1 VITDRILS
9 CLIVLAILIAGPAAR
24 AETPAQPKSVLVLFS
39 GAPGT
44 PAYEILFERL
54 ETALREDVSEPLN
67 LYVEYLEASRFPGDT
82 FLVPQFQLINRKYA
96 DIKMDLLVLVGPGI
110 IPLISRYAVNL
121 AEIPNICIE
130 FETYTRD
137 VPASFRSA
145 GIARIDLHF
154 DFRKSIETALSLH
167 PRASALYVISGSS
180 PSDRNVEKM
189 ARDAGPEFERRIKI
203 TYLSDLS
210 MQELLEQVQKIP
222 AGSVILYL
230 AFSRDRTGIRYYPR
244 EVLREISERSR
255 VPIYGI
261 YDSYIGHGTVG
272 GYVLSAERI
281 GDKAGD
287 LGRRLLRGERPD
299 SLPVIREGINLH
311 MFYGPELKRWRIEEA
326 SLPPD
331 SIVKNRQYSAW
342 ELYRW
347 YIIGGIL
354 FILFQTVIVGFLVVL
369 VGRQKRAEA
378 SLREAEERYR
388 SLYEDAP
395 VAYLSA
401 RAEDGAI
408 LECNET
414 AAHLL
419 GYGREAILKMNVFD
433 IYYDQEPGKKEDRNL
448 FGRVRQG
455 EALQDVEI
463 QVKNRDGSPMWVRLS
478 ADPVKDT
485 NGRVVEIRG
494 ALTDIS
500 ERKRAETEALRART
514 ELLRVER
521 TSRLGE
527 MVASLAHELNQPLAA
542 ILSSAQAALRFLQSG
557 RHDSELFRTIL
568 NNIVQDDK
576 RAAGIITGLRS
587 MVRREERDRE
597 PLDVNEVA
605 RDVLALF
612 RGEAIARHVE
622 IQTDLDRSIPMI
634 SGDRVQLQQVLLNL
648 VVNAS
653 EALSDGP
660 HSVQRIHL
668 RTRAT
673 DLGVQMSV
681 RDCGPGIDPGKLKDI
696 WEPFFTTKRAGMGM
710 GLSVSSSII
719 RAHGGRIWAKNNADG
734 GATFAFELPAA
745 GKREP
750 VTGKA

>member
-1 VITDRILS
+1 VIKRRILS
-9 CLIVLAILIAGPAAR
+9 CLVVLAILLAGPVAR
-24 AETPAQPKSVLVLFS
+24 AETPSQPKNVLVLFS
-39 GAPGT
+39 LASGL
-44 PAYEILFERL
+44 PAYEILFDRL
-54 ETALREDVSEPLN
+54 ETTLREKLSEPLN
-67 LYVEYLEASRFPGDT
+67 LYLEYLDASRFPGDQ
-82 FLVPQFQLINRKYA
+82 FLGPQFRLINQKYA
-96 DIKMDLLVLVGPGI
+96 DMKMDLLVLVGPGI
-110 IPLISRYAVNL
+110 IPLMSQYAANL
-121 AEIPNICIE
+121 AGIPSICIE
-130 FETYTRD
+130 FEAYSRD
-137 VPASFRSA
+137 IPASFRSA
-145 GIARIDLHF
+145 GTARIDIHF
-154 DFRKSIETALSLH
+154 DLRESIETALSLH
-167 PRASALYVISGSS
+167 PRAPALYVISGSA
-180 PSDRNVEKM
+180 PSDRNFERM
-189 ARDAGPEFERRIKI
+189 ARSVSPEFERRIKI
-203 TYLSDLS
+203 TYLADLS
-210 MQELLEQVQKIP
+210 MRELLEQVERIP

-255 VPIYGI
+255 APIYGI
-261 YDSYIGHGTVG
+261 YDSYMGHGTVG

-287 LGRRLLRGERPD
+287 FGRRILRGERPD
-299 SLPVIREGINLH
+299 SFPVIREGINLH
-311 MFYGPELKRWRIEEA
+311 MFYGPELKRWEIEEA
-326 SLPPD
+326 SLPPG

-342 ELYRW
+342 DLYKW

-354 FILFQTVIVGFLVVL
+354 FVLFQSVIVGFLVVL
-369 VGRQKRAEA
+369 VGKQKRTES
-378 SLREAEERYR
+378 SLREAEEKYR
-388 SLYEDAP
+388 ALYEDAP
-395 VAYLSA
+395 VAYFSA
-401 RAEDGAI
+401 RAKDGAI

-419 GYGREAILKMNVFD
+419 GYDREAILKMSVSDF
-433 IYYDQEPGKKEDRNL
+433 YYDQEPGKKEDRIL

-455 EALQDVEI
+455 EALHDVEF
-463 QVKNRDGSPMWVRLS
+463 QVKKRDGSPMWVRFS

-485 NGRVVEIRG
+485 DGRVVEIRG

-500 ERKRAETEALRART
+500 ERKRAETEAVRART

-521 TSRLGE
+521 SSRLGE

-557 RHDSELFRTIL
+557 RHDVELFRTVL

-587 MVRREERDRE
+587 MVRKEERDKE
-597 PLDVNEVA
+597 PLDVNEVV
-605 RDVLALF
+605 RNVLALF
-612 RGEAIARHVE
+612 RGEAIIRHVE
-622 IQTDLDRSIPMI
+622 IETDLDPSIPMI

-648 VVNAS
+648 VVNAA
-653 EALSDGP
+653 EAVSDGP

-673 DLGVQMSV
+673 DAGVEMAV
-681 RDCGPGIDPGKLKDI
+681 RDRGPGIDPGKLEDI
-696 WEPFFTTKRAGMGM
+696 WEPFFTTKHAGMGM

-719 RAHGGRIWAKNNADG
+719 RAHGGRIWAENNADG